1 MHCKFLKLT
10 NGEDI
15 IVQTDDTCESLNK
28 KEFISVIDPV
38 LIASMRIPRGPMVIE
53 TYIMQP
59 WIKMAKA
66 DVVQIPTKN
75 IVVAVDVHEMAE
87 KQYLQYVEESNN
99 RKVLEEATEDETE
112 EEELT
117 EEEAFDQLM
126 QTMREDSD
134 EEDDGNPRT
143 KVRRTL
149 H

>member
-99 RKVLEEATEDETE
+99 RNVLSNSTEDETE

-126 QTMREDSD
+126 QSMREDSD

>member
-99 RKVLEEATEDETE
+99 RNVLNESTEDETE

-126 QTMREDSD
+126 QSMREDSD

>member
-15 IVQTDDTCESLNK
+15 IVQTDDTCESLNN

-99 RKVLEEATEDETE
+99 RKVLSDSTEDETE

-117 EEEAFDQLM
+117 EEEAFNQLM
-126 QTMREDSD
+126 QSMREDSD

>member
-15 IVQTDDTCESLNK
+15 IVQTDDTCESLNN

-99 RKVLEEATEDETE
+99 RNVLSDSTEDETE

-126 QTMREDSD
+126 QSMREDSD

>member
-15 IVQTDDTCESLNK
+15 IVQTDDTCESLNN

-99 RKVLEEATEDETE
+99 RNVLEEATEDETE

-117 EEEAFDQLM
+117 EEEAFDKLM
-126 QTMREDSD
+126 QSMREDSD

>member
-15 IVQTDDTCESLNK
+15 IVQTDDTCESLNN

-126 QTMREDSD
+126 QSMREDSD

>member
-126 QTMREDSD
+126 QSMREDSD

>member
-75 IVVAVDVHEMAE
+75 IIVAVDVHEMAE
-87 KQYLQYVEESNN
+87 KQYLQYVEESNSRN
-99 RKVLEEATEDETE
+99 VISETTEDLTE

-117 EEEAFDQLM
+117 EEDAFEQLM
-126 QTMREDSD
+126 QAIHDDSD
-134 EEDDGNPRT
+134 EEDDGQPRT
-143 KVRRTL
+143 KAGRTL

>member
-15 IVQTDDTCESLNK
+15 IVQTDDTCESLNN
-28 KEFISVIDPV
+28 KEFISVIKPV

-53 TYIMQP
+53 SYIMQP

-66 DVVQIPTKN
+66 DVVQITTKN

-87 KQYLQYVEESNN
+87 KQYLQYVEEYNN
-99 RKVLEEATEDETE
+99 RNILNNTPDFELE
-112 EEELT
+112 EEEEVSKET
-117 EEEAFDQLM
+117 FEEFQQAL
-126 QTMREDSD
+126 REDS
-134 EEDDGNPRT
+134 EEDDDGTPRT
-143 KVRRTL
+143 RPGRTL

>member
-99 RKVLEEATEDETE
+99 RNVLEEATEDETE

>member
-15 IVQTDDTCESLNK
+15 IVQTDDTCESLNN

-99 RKVLEEATEDETE
+99 RNVLSNSTEDETE

-126 QTMREDSD
+126 QSMREDSD

>member
-99 RKVLEEATEDETE
+99 RNVLEEATEDETE

-126 QTMREDSD
+126 QSMREDSD

>member
-1 MHCKFLKLT
+1 MHCKFIKLT

-15 IVQTDDTCESLNK
+15 IVQTDDTCESLNN

-99 RKVLEEATEDETE
+99 RNVINSTAEEET

-117 EEEAFDQLM
+117 EEEAFDEFM
-126 QTMREDSD
+126 QMIREDSD

-143 KVRRTL
+143 KTGRTL

>member
-87 KQYLQYVEESNN
+87 KQYLQYIEESNSRN
-99 RKVLEEATEDETE
+99 VLEEATEDETE

-126 QTMREDSD
+126 QSMREDSD